1 MGTITAEK
9 AQSAVLDI
17 LRICGGPCFHCSYF
31 LESLVEISL
40 LSHFKSLC
48 RGRNAP
54 FSPHLEFNTLSC
66 TLPRL
71 GIPRGRLVRD
81 NNFSVLY
88 TSITSLRRVLV
99 WSLLFLRSASV
110 RSGWFDLPQLCPQP
124 GVAFVL
130 PSYLFYQHSCTG
142 TSLACRKGCRDRL
155 KKC

>member
-1 MGTITAEK
+1 MAKMGTITAEK

-31 LESLVEISL
+31 LEGLVEISL

-54 FSPHLEFNTLSC
+54 FSPHLEFKTLSC

-99 WSLLFLRSASV
+99 WSLYSCWVLQFALVGLTFLSSAHNL
-110 RSGWFDLPQLCPQP
+110 GLH
-124 GVAFVL
+124 
-130 PSYLFYQHSCTG
+130 LFYLVTSSTNIVALVQVLHVERVVG
-142 TSLACRKGCRDRL
+142 TD
-155 KKC
+155 